1 MLKEERK
8 EDGFANESI
17 SSAKHRREL
26 EISSA
31 LATLREAM
39 KNRKY
44 EYAVAGYRA
53 LADEGVPEALV
64 EYGKILE
71 AGELVPRDLDLA
83 MKCFYRAAEMCNP
96 VGAFRYSRL
105 VSRHSDAASRF
116 WLAFA
121 AHIGSKEAYPSVAE
135 QYSSEG
141 DEVMANYYYSLA
153 ALGDDVHAIVTLAK
167 RYYNG
172 IGSEPREDFARWYMD
187 KLTFP
192 PFHAIKLAYKLRGV
206 KPSEPKVEKPKGYAD
221 VVERLM
227 KDAKKMK
234 FFTAYHTLLK
244 EVCEWNYGELYFLGV
259 SYAEGIGCEES
270 IDEAISAF
278 ERAAAHGSADACKY
292 LGDIYISEK
301 TGKRSVNDAMR
312 YYRAAAERGLS
323 NAYELMG
330 DIFYE
335 GKLIECDIAAAIE
348 LYELAAREG
357 DASATRKANALKA
370 EREEL
375 YSDGERTMES
385 NPESAFRFFAISA
398 GMGYIPAYSKIAYCY
413 EVGIG
418 CKKDRRR
425 AHLWYTEALEGE
437 DYSVLYDLGRC
448 YSRGIGV
455 AFDFDRAVGFLK
467 RAARHGDVRATSELE
482 RLLENKRRHLSRSL
496 FSSAMRLLYK
506 KKFKPAL
513 KMLEACR
520 RSENP
525 RGIYT
530 LGCLYEFG
538 IGTETNRELAFSL
551 YEIAYSMKFRDPRQT
566 YKQKILKMVR

>member
-1 MLKEERK
+1 MLK
-8 EDGFANESI
+8 DGEVKNGFAEGLANES
-17 SSAKHRREL
+17 AGRRDF

-31 LATLREAM
+31 LATLRDAM

-44 EYAVAGYRA
+44 EYAVTGYRA
-53 LADEGVPEALV
+53 LADRGVTEAEV

-83 MKCFYRAAEMCNP
+83 MKYFYRAAEKLDP
-96 VGAFRYSRL
+96 SGAFRYSRL

-121 AHIGSKEAYPSVAE
+121 AHIGSKEAYPFAAE
-135 QYSSEG
+135 AYSSEG

-153 ALGDDVHAIVTLAK
+153 ALGDDVHAIVALAK

-172 IGSEPREDFARWYMD
+172 VGSEPREDFARWYMD

-192 PFHAIKLAYKLRGV
+192 PFHAIKLAYRLRGV
-206 KPSEPKVEKPKGYAD
+206 KPAEPTFGKPQCYNEVVEKLMREAK
-221 VVERLM
+221 RL
-227 KDAKKMK
+227 K
-234 FFTAYHTLLK
+234 FFTAYHALLK
-244 EVCEWNYGELYFLGV
+244 EACEWNADGLYSLGV
-259 SYAEGIGCEES
+259 GYAEGIGCRAS
-270 IDEAISAF
+270 LDKAISAF
-278 ERAAAHGSADACKY
+278 EKAAAHGSAEACKY
-292 LGDIYISEK
+292 LGDIYISDK
-301 TGKRSVNDAMR
+301 TGKRSVEAAIR
-312 YYRAAAERGLS
+312 CYRAAAERGLS

-330 DIFYE
+330 DIFYD
-335 GKLIECDIAAAIE
+335 GKLIECDIAAAVE

-357 DASATRKANALKA
+357 DASAARKAASLKA

-375 YSDGERTMES
+375 FADGEAALS
-385 NPESAFRFFAISA
+385 ISSGSAFRSFAISA
-398 GMGYIPAYSKIAYCY
+398 GMGYVPAYSRLAYCY
-413 EVGIG
+413 EMGIG

-467 RAARHGDVRATSELE
+467 RAARHGDRRAKSELE
-482 RLLENKRRHLSRSL
+482 RLLENKKRHMSRSL
-496 FSSAMRLLYK
+496 FSKAMRLLYK
-506 KKFKPAL
+506 KKFEPAL

-520 RSENP
+520 MADNP

-538 IGTETNRELAFSL
+538 IGTETDRELAFSL